1 MCSLIS
7 QTYFVCHYVYAY
19 HRLKT
24 LFQKFIDVSEE
35 IIACIIRVEEMYT
48 SKIEAARFSETSS
61 RLHGIT
67 SQKTMFF
74 ITISW
79 ESQISELCILYDVDS
94 VNSNLTVNYS
104 QSKLNSGFKRWYLF
118 NCICFGEPAAMF
130 RDRSINPSRSETG
143 RMQNVW
149 DQKAYTVYTNRR
161 PSGLQL
167 SHHKTTLVP
176 VHWLRTV
183 G

>member
-1 MCSLIS
+1 
-7 QTYFVCHYVYAY
+7 VYAY

-74 ITISW
+74 ITIS
-79 ESQISELCILYDVDS
+79 
-94 VNSNLTVNYS
+94 
-104 QSKLNSGFKRWYLF
+104 
-118 NCICFGEPAAMF
+118 
-130 RDRSINPSRSETG
+130 
-143 RMQNVW
+143 
-149 DQKAYTVYTNRR
+149 
-161 PSGLQL
+161 
-167 SHHKTTLVP
+167 
-176 VHWLRTV
+176 
-183 G
+183 